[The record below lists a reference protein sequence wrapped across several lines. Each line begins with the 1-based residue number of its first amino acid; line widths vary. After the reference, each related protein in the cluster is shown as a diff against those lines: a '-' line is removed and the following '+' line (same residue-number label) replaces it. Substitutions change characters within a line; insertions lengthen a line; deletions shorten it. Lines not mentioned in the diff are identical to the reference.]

1 MVEVAQ
7 TVSATSAE
15 FAKEGVL
22 NMSEDEEIGKA
33 SASQPNTD
41 LKTLD
46 KLVGTWTVSGEAQ
59 GTVTYEWTEGGFFL
73 LQHVNLGGTKGPE
86 VIGHE
91 SRYGEEPSADIRS
104 RYFGF
109 SEGET
114 LDYTYEIVD
123 DTLTIW
129 MGERG
134 SPAYYQGNFEHDGNT
149 LTGAWHYPG
158 GGGYST
164 TSTRMTS

>member
-1 MVEVAQ
+1 MTDHGSTSDADTAQ
-7 TVSATSAE
+7 
-15 FAKEGVL
+15 
-22 NMSEDEEIGKA
+22 A
-33 SASQPNTD
+33 SPLPNPD
-41 LKTLD
+41 LKSLEP
-46 KLVGTWTVSGEAQ
+46 LIGTWVVSGEAE
-59 GTVTYEWTEGGFFL
+59 GTVTYEWVEGGFFL
-73 LQHVNLGGTKGPE
+73 FQHVDLGGDKGLE

-91 SRYGEEPSADIRS
+91 NNYGQQPSADIRS

-114 LDYTYEIVD
+114 LEYTYELER

-134 SPAYYQGNFEHDGNT
+134 SPAYYEGNFSADGNT

-158 GGGYST
+158 GGGYKTVS
-164 TSTRMTS
+164 SRVPGA

>member
-1 MVEVAQ
+1 M
-7 TVSATSAE
+7 
-15 FAKEGVL
+15 
-22 NMSEDEEIGKA
+22 NMSDNDEIGKL
-33 SASQPNTD
+33 SATQPNTD

-46 KLVGTWTVSGEAQ
+46 KLVGTWTVSGGAE
-59 GTVTYEWTEGGFFL
+59 GTVIYEWTEEGFFL
-73 LQHVNLGGTKGPE
+73 LQHVDLGDNQGLE

-91 SRYGEEPSADIRS
+91 SKYGEEPSVDIRS
-104 RYFGF
+104 RYYGF

-114 LDYTYEIVD
+114 LDYTYEVLD
-123 DTLTIW
+123 DTLTIR

-134 SPAYYQGNFEHDGNT
+134 SLAYYQGTFDQAGNT

-164 TSTRMTS
+164 TSTRVVD